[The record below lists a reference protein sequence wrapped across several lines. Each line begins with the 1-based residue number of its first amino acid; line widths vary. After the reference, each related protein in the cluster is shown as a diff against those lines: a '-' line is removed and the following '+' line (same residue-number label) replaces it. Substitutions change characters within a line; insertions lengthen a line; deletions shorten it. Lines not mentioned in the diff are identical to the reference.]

1 MSDPLPSPLEAG
13 PASEASAPS
22 PCIRALSPVVAN
34 QIAAGEVVERPAS
47 VVKELVENAID
58 AHATRVEVV
67 VTAGGR
73 KLVSVADDG
82 VGMVRD
88 DALMCLERQA
98 TSKIRTSEDI
108 AAITTMGFRGEAIP
122 SIASVSRFRLRT
134 RPRALDAGTEVE
146 VVGGQLV
153 DVRDCGC
160 PAGTLVEVRDLFFN
174 LPARRKFLRT
184 YQTEQALVRTMFNTL
199 ALANHGIAFSLK
211 SDGMLLHELPPCDS
225 FEDRLRDLYG
235 PELFERLRP
244 VDATLAGVRV
254 WGFAGLPDCTRA
266 DRSEQF
272 FFVNRRPATAPAIH
286 AAVREAYPPLDA
298 GRRPVFFLFLDLDP
312 ASVDVNVHPAKRE
325 VRFRQP
331 AAVREAVILALHRA
345 LGAPGEPADPA
356 PGFPPPSW
364 GAEVPEG
371 LGGQRPPSFAPYPP
385 PPVAPLVER
394 PLPFPRPDDPL
405 APSVPLPQ
413 RPTIGT
419 PFPFSPPPSERGDAP
434 EGQGGVF
441 RAAPPPPIPAPAG
454 APWKWCR
461 PLGMLGDGYALLET
475 DDGLVVLEP
484 RAAHMRVLYESL
496 LDAASAEAPPPAQ
509 RLLLPESVELP
520 PLDAARVRARLAV
533 FRSMGFGIEPLDGD
547 AFLVDALPTL
557 LSGAPCRTLLADIAS
572 GMEEVGAKKG
582 RERPVEEA
590 IARAAAQAAVRTRAR
605 LDPAELRHLVQALA
619 RCRMPYTSPFG
630 KPTVVLFSYRE
641 LSRKFGLS

>member
-1 MSDPLPSPLEAG
+1 MSERA
-13 PASEASAPS
+13 

-58 AHATRVEVV
+58 AHATRIEVV

-88 DALMCLERQA
+88 DAIMCLERQA

-146 VVGGQLV
+146 VIGGQLV

-199 ALANHGIAFSLK
+199 ALANPGIAFSLK

-244 VDATLAGVRV
+244 VDASLAGVRV

-272 FFVNRRPATAPAIH
+272 FFVNHRPATAPAIH

-331 AAVREAVILALHRA
+331 AAVREAVILALRRA
-345 LGAPGEPADPA
+345 LGAPGEPVDPA
-356 PGFPPPSW
+356 PG
-364 GAEVPEG
+364 VPFDG
-371 LGGQRPPSFAPYPP
+371 YRPPSTTFGPDSHRESSAFYPP
-385 PPVAPLVER
+385 PPVSPLVER

-405 APSVPLPQ
+405 APAVPLPQ
-413 RPTIGT
+413 RPAFPLPSGAIPPQTESGNPT
-419 PFPFSPPPSERGDAP
+419 PLPSTLQPLTSQGAP
-434 EGQGGVF
+434 
-441 RAAPPPPIPAPAG
+441 ALPIPAPAG

-484 RAAHMRVLYESL
+484 RAAHMRVLYENL
-496 LDAASAEAPPPAQ
+496 LDATSAEAPPPSQ

-520 PLDAARVRARLAV
+520 PLDAARIRARLAV
-533 FRSMGFGIEPLDGD
+533 FRAMGFGIEPLDGD
-547 AFLVDALPTL
+547 AFLIDALPTL

-572 GMEEVGAKKG
+572 AMEEVGAKKG

-590 IARAAAQAAVRTRAR
+590 VARAAAQSAVRTRAR
-605 LDPAELRHLVQALA
+605 LDPAELRHLVQSLA

>member
-434 EGQGGVF
+434 EGSGGVF
-441 RAAPPPPIPAPAG
+441 RAAPAG

>member
-1 MSDPLPSPLEAG
+1 MSEMT
-13 PASEASAPS
+13 

-47 VVKELVENAID
+47 VVKELIENAID
-58 AHATRVEVV
+58 AHATRIDVV

-73 KLVSVADDG
+73 KLVAVADDG

-146 VVGGQLV
+146 VVGGQLA

-184 YQTEQALVRTMFNTL
+184 YQTEQALVRQMFNTL
-199 ALANHGIAFSLK
+199 ALANPGIAFSLK

-235 PELFERLRP
+235 AELFERLRP
-244 VDATLAGVRV
+244 VDASLAGVRV
-254 WGFAGLPDCTRA
+254 SGFAGLPDCTRA

-272 FFVNRRPATAPAIH
+272 FFVNHRPASAPAIH
-286 AAVREAYPPLDA
+286 AAVREAYPPLDV
-298 GRRPVFFLFLDLDP
+298 GRRPVFFLFIDLDP

-331 AAVREAVILALHRA
+331 AAVREAVILALSRA
-345 LGAPGEPADPA
+345 LGAGAAPA
-356 PGFPPPSW
+356 PSGDIAPNPPP
-364 GAEVPEG
+364 VVDP
-371 LGGQRPPSFAPYPP
+371 FAAPP
-385 PPVAPLVER
+385 PPIER

-405 APSVPLPQ
+405 APPVPFPQ
-413 RPTIGT
+413 RPTTGT
-419 PFPFSPPPSERGDAP
+419 SIPFSPPPSERGNAPNFSSVLPPSERGDAPDFPSVLPPSERGDAP

-441 RAAPPPPIPAPAG
+441 RAEPPPPIPAPAG

-475 DDGLVVLEP
+475 DDGLVLLEP
-484 RAAHMRVLYESL
+484 RAAHMRVLYERL
-496 LDAASAEAPPPAQ
+496 LDAAADAAPPPSQ
-509 RLLLPESVELP
+509 QLLLPESVELP
-520 PLDAARVRARLAV
+520 PVDAARVRARLAV

-547 AFLVDALPTL
+547 AFLVDALPDMLAGT
-557 LSGAPCRTLLADIAS
+557 PCRTLLADIAA
-572 GMEEVGAKKG
+572 GIEEAGAKKG

-590 IARAAAQAAVRTRAR
+590 VARAAAQAAVRTRAK
-605 LDPAELRHLVQALA
+605 LDPVELRHLVQSLA